1 MSATV
6 LITINVA
13 LDAAILGALP
23 FVMSHASRLT
33 PHEEAEL
40 TSRASATE
48 LRRWPERL
56 GR

>member
-33 PHEEAEL
+33 PHEEVEL